1 MYNIQIYNVLYLQFI
16 FLGGESMSNQ
26 IKQECVSLRKQ
37 LMEKE
42 FSKMNAMQR
51 EAVFQVNGPLLI
63 LAGAGSGKT
72 TVLVNRIANLIRY
85 GNAYQSQEVSD
96 AIDEQDINEMKA
108 CLEINCFQMIPEEN
122 FPCRLVNHG
131 RFLPLHLP
139 IKQLLN

>member
-1 MYNIQIYNVLYLQFI
+1 
-16 FLGGESMSNQ
+16 MSNQ

-96 AIDEQDINEMKA
+96 VIDEQDINEMKA
-108 CLEINCFQMIPEEN
+108 CLEKNQPISDETRRKLPF
-122 FPCRLVNHG
+122 RLANHG

-139 IKQLLN
+139 IKLLLN

>member
-1 MYNIQIYNVLYLQFI
+1 MMYNIQIYNVLYLQFI

-85 GNAYQSQEVSD
+85 GNAYQSQEVN
-96 AIDEQDINEMKA
+96 Q
-108 CLEINCFQMIPEEN
+108 
-122 FPCRLVNHG
+122 VG
-131 RFLPLHLP
+131 
-139 IKQLLN
+139 